1 MAEAMEAMEAGDIM
15 GFVFPGLSI
24 VSHVIM
30 NFVKMALGDIKCLM
44 LHQSKNLVVGKL
56 FLL

>member
-1 MAEAMEAMEAGDIM
+1 MAEAMEGSGERKGFCHMAEAIEAGDIM

-30 NFVKMALGDIKCLM
+30 AW
-44 LHQSKNLVVGKL
+44 
-56 FLL
+56 